1 MDPRNDVDAKN
12 CRVCKEPIPE
22 DFKKSTRWV
31 SKQFCSW
38 HCYNKLNWKIE
49 RTQLVFG
56 CAFGL
61 LLLWLTVSNNNA
73 MGAAV
78 TSAITMAFVI
88 YKIKE
93 MKDYPW
99 RD

>member
-1 MDPRNDVDAKN
+1 MDAKN
-12 CRVCKEPIPE
+12 CSQCKKPIPE
-22 DFKKSTRWV
+22 NSSFKILV
-31 SKQFCSW
+31 CSAN
-38 HCYNKLNWKIE
+38 CYNRFNWKIE
-49 RTQLVFG
+49 RDQLVLG

-61 LLLWLTVSNNNA
+61 LLLWLAVSNNNA

>member
-1 MDPRNDVDAKN
+1 MEVKN
-12 CRVCKEPIPE
+12 CSQCKKPIHEKLSFEILVC
-22 DFKKSTRWV
+22 SAN
-31 SKQFCSW
+31 
-38 HCYNKLNWKIE
+38 CYNRFNWKVE
-49 RTQLVFG
+49 RDQLILG

-61 LLLWLTVSNNNA
+61 FLLWLAVSNNNA

-88 YKIKE
+88 HKIRVMKE
-93 MKDYPW
+93 DYPW

>member
-1 MDPRNDVDAKN
+1 MNILSIDLLL
-12 CRVCKEPIPE
+12 CLW
-22 DFKKSTRWV
+22 F
-31 SKQFCSW
+31 
-38 HCYNKLNWKIE
+38 NWKIE
-49 RTQLVFG
+49 RDQLVLG

-61 LLLWLTVSNNNA
+61 LLLWLAVSNNNA